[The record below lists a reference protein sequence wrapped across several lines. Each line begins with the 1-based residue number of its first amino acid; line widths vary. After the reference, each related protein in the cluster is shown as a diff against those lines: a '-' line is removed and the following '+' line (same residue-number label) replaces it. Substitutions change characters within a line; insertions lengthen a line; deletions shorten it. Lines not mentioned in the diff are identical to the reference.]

1 MGDYS
6 RTKSIRFLLWVAAF
20 FMVTCLVACGAA
32 GSGSGT
38 ATGTGGGAQESAH
51 SAASASTAETK
62 LAGWKDDSAA
72 LTALKEFVS
81 ASVDQ
86 KSASYIPPEDR
97 IAVFDMDGTLLGE
110 RFPTYFN
117 DWLYIQR
124 ALYDNTYEAP
134 AELKEFA
141 QRWEDKVLRGA
152 EFPDFDEKE
161 RELGPKLYEGLTVE
175 QYQDVVRKF
184 KAMPV
189 WGFEGMT
196 YGEGFFKPMLSV
208 VEYLHNNGYTVYVN
222 SGTYRDA
229 VRVMMEGTFDQ
240 WIPASQVIGTDLLFK
255 ASDQGEKEG
264 YDYTMQPSEDLK
276 VAGELF
282 VKNLKTNKV
291 TAMEREIGKRP
302 VLAFGNSSGDFAMA
316 NYALQN
322 KDHPGK
328 AFMLLCD
335 NTEQDYGDTKV
346 AKEFAEKCNAAGF
359 TTISMANDWTTIYGD
374 GVKKVEPK
382 AEELPAAA

>member
-1 MGDYS
+1 MS
-6 RTKSIRFLLWVAAF
+6 NSARVASKWFLLLVMACA
-20 FMVTCLVACGAA
+20 VLVGLVACGTTGNGARTQDQAKPATEAA
-32 GSGSGT
+32 GK
-38 ATGTGGGAQESAH
+38 AT
-51 SAASASTAETK
+51 

-72 LTALKEFVS
+72 LASLREFVS
-81 ASVDQ
+81 ASVDE
-86 KSASYIPPEDR
+86 KSASYIPPADR

-124 ALYDNTYEAP
+124 ALYDDTYSAP

-152 EFPDFDEKE
+152 EFKDFDEKE
-161 RELGPKLYEGLTVE
+161 RELGPKLYEGLTLE
-175 QYQDVVRKF
+175 EYQNVVRKF
-184 KAMPV
+184 KAKPA

-208 VEYLHNNGYTVYVN
+208 VKYLHENGYTVYIN

-240 WIPASQVIGTDLLFK
+240 WVPASQVIGTDLVFK
-255 ASDQGEKEG
+255 ASGQGEENG
-264 YDYTMQPSEDLK
+264 LDYTMKPDESLQ
-276 VAGELF
+276 VGGELF

-291 TAMEREIGKRP
+291 TAMEREIGKHP

-316 NYALQN
+316 NYVLQN

-335 NTEQDYGDTKV
+335 NTEQDYGDPKV
-346 AKEFAEKCNAAGF
+346 AEEFAAKCKAAGY
-359 TTISMANDWTTIYGD
+359 TTVSMANDWTTIYGD
-374 GVKKVEPK
+374 GVRKVEPK
-382 AEELPAAA
+382 AQELPAAA

>member
-1 MGDYS
+1 MNKSTKLRS
-6 RTKSIRFLLWVAAF
+6 RLILLWV
-20 FMVTCLVACGAA
+20 MVLVVSA
-32 GSGSGT
+32 GLAGCDSAGNGT
-38 ATGTGGGAQESAH
+38 GAQEQAQPAVTE
-51 SAASASTAETK
+51 AAAKAT
-62 LAGWKDDSAA
+62 LDGWKDDSAA
-72 LTALKEFVS
+72 LASLEEFVG
-81 ASVDQ
+81 ASVDE
-86 KSASYIPPEDR
+86 KSSGYIPPEDR

-124 ALYDNTYEAP
+124 ALYDDTYSAP

-152 EFPDFDEKE
+152 EFADFDEKE
-161 RELGPKLYEGLTVE
+161 RELGPKLYEGLTLE
-175 QYQDVVRKF
+175 EYQNVVRKF
-184 KAMPV
+184 KAKPA

-196 YGEGFFKPMLSV
+196 YGEGFFKPMVSV
-208 VEYLHNNGYTVYVN
+208 VKYLHDNGYTVYVN

-229 VRVMMEGTFDQ
+229 VRVMMEGTLDK
-240 WIPASQVIGTDLLFK
+240 WIPVNQVIGTDLVFK
-255 ASDQGEKEG
+255 ASGQGDKVG
-264 YDYTMQPSEDLK
+264 FDYTMKTDESLN
-276 VAGELF
+276 VGGELF

-291 TAMEREIGKRP
+291 TAMEREIGKHP

-316 NYALQN
+316 NYAVQN
-322 KDHPGK
+322 KDHPGR

-335 NTEQDYGDTKV
+335 NTEQDYGDPKV
-346 AKEFAEKCNAAGF
+346 AEEFAAKCKDAGY
-359 TTISMANDWTTIYGD
+359 TTVSMAKDWTTIYGD